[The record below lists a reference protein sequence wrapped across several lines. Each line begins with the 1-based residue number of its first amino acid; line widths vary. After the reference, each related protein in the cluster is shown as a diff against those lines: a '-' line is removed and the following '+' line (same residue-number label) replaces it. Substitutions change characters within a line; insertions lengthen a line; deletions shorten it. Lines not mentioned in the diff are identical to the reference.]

1 MVYRNGIVADALRP
15 GTPYSVIFG
24 LQVPQLAGIA
34 RAHPQDPDLAMALWN
49 DSKVRESRLLA
60 VYLLPPAET
69 TIETALALAR
79 SVQTREEADML
90 AFRLLKRMSN
100 PSSILA
106 AMEADSSIPEFSVDA
121 LRNHLS

>member
-1 MVYRNGIVADALRP
+1 MVYRNGIVADALRA

-34 RAHPQDPDLAMALWN
+34 RALPQEPDLAMALWN
-49 DSKVRESRLLA
+49 DYKVRESRLLA
-60 VYLLPPAET
+60 VYLFPPAET
-69 TIETALALAR
+69 TIETALALTR

-100 PSSILA
+100 PSSLLA